1 MTLSHTSTGADDD
14 RSLLVLLP
22 DGVVDRAA
30 ADVNVSAGIMW
41 SDMMGR
47 RRGVA
52 MADGI
57 NDIMDDW

>member
-1 MTLSHTSTGADDD
+1 
-14 RSLLVLLP
+14 
-22 DGVVDRAA
+22 
-30 ADVNVSAGIMW
+30 VSAGIMW